1 MILQR
6 SSELAIRA
14 AFFLA
19 HQAPGKLSPAHEI
32 AAHAGVPEPYLAKIL
47 QRLSAAGIVQS
58 FRGPGMGIKLA
69 RPANTISLASLVR
82 VMEGSDKANVCVL
95 GLPECSDATPCALH
109 HEWIP
114 IRGTIC
120 NLLEKT
126 TLADL
131 VESVAARE
139 AVLGPRKARRLPV
152 PAKAE
157 ARRRRRRS

>member
-1 MILQR
+1 VILQR

-47 QRLSAAGIVQS
+47 QRLSAAGFIQS
-58 FRGPGMGIKLA
+58 FRGPGMGMKLG
-69 RPANTISLASLVR
+69 RPANAITLASLVFL
-82 VMEGSDKANVCVL
+82 MEGSAKVNECVL
-95 GLPECSDATPCALH
+95 GLPACSEEAPCALH
-109 HEWIP
+109 HEWVP
-114 IRGTIC
+114 IRTTIC
-120 NLLEKT
+120 KLLEKT

-139 AVLGPRKARRLPV
+139 AVFGPRKVRGLQVTAQ
-152 PAKAE
+152 
-157 ARRRRRRS
+157 ARRRRRHL